1 MTVGTVE
8 WFDDS
13 KGLGLIR
20 AESGDEIFVHFSEIR
35 CDGYRTLIQGEKVE
49 FEIRETEQ
57 GRQAANVNR
66 H

>member
-20 AESGDEIFVHFSEIR
+20 AESGAEVLVHFSEIR
-35 CDGYRTLIQGEKVE
+35 CDGYRTLSPGERVE
-49 FEIRETEQ
+49 FEIRETERGQ
-57 GRQAANVNR
+57 QAANVNR